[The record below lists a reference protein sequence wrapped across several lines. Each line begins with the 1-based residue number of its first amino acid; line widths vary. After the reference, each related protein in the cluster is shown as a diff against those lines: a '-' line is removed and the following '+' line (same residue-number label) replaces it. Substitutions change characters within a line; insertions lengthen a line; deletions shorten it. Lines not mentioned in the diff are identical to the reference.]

1 MALFSPLLGC
11 RKPAP
16 PEAPTLDVASSFYAD
31 GQFSRARDEIKLL
44 LKKDISPELRAE
56 AVLLDGVI
64 LLSMGDFNGA
74 ATTLGAITKP
84 PSRLKPEVDYALAKA
99 LIFAGRLEQ
108 AKHLIASI
116 KAEEPTPGYAARLQ
130 LLEAFLATKSGEYDK
145 AQDLAD
151 AVIRSSSGGLRSE
164 GQFAKGFS
172 LYQTEHFA
180 EALDYMNQA
189 VKGLQPGYER
199 FISTLVAARSAE
211 SLNRHEQAVNLFMA
225 AHSELK
231 YLADPAD
238 FEASIKSSMESL
250 LSPRTERQGLKSVMD
265 RSSVGLP
272 ADAAAFA
279 QAKSLIRDGR
289 TNDAEQMLARF
300 PERFPDSKLADA
312 AKDLHNM
319 IVMGMLGDPKR
330 IGLIAPLSGYLA
342 DFGQEVL
349 LGAKMA
355 IADYCAASEA
365 TISLIVRDSEGEPDL
380 ASDAFVD
387 LAENEKAIAVIGP
400 VLSKS
405 LSDVS
410 SLATE
415 YRMLTFSP
423 SACGLGALGESQYTF
438 RNCLPL
444 STQAR
449 AIAQFAV
456 KRLHLLRIAVL
467 MPEKEYGMLLVDSF
481 VAAAQEA
488 GAEVVFIKSYP
499 ADEMDFGHRL
509 SGLCELEPE
518 AIFIADYASQVS
530 VIAPQIECSNIHDA
544 VLLGWDGWNS
554 ASALA
559 PVLAQL
565 EGAFFVSASWL
576 EDEASAANKLQQR
589 VLTEHNMEC
598 SELVLQSY
606 DAASI
611 LCKALWRGAFYRQD
625 LRDEVSSLRFR
636 GVLGDYGFT
645 ASGQATRPMQVLTV
659 ANGQLVKVCDIQA
672 N

>member
-16 PEAPTLDVASSFYAD
+16 PEAPALDAASSFYAD
-31 GQFSRARDEIKLL
+31 GQFSRAKDEIKLL
-44 LKKDISPELRAE
+44 LGKDISPELRAE

-64 LLSMGDFNGA
+64 LLSMGDFEGA
-74 ATTLGAITKP
+74 ATTLDTITKP

-108 AKHLIASI
+108 AKRLVSSI
-116 KAEEPTPGYAARLQ
+116 KALEPTPGAAASLQ
-130 LLEAFLATKSGEYDK
+130 LLEAFLATKSGEYDR

-151 AVIRSSSGGLRSE
+151 AVIWSSSGGLRSE

-172 LYQTEHFA
+172 LYQTGRFA

-189 VKGLQPGYER
+189 VKGLRPGYER
-199 FISTLVAARSAE
+199 FISSLVAARSAE
-211 SLNRHEQAVNLFMA
+211 SLNRHEQSIDLFVA
-225 AHSELK
+225 ALSELK

-238 FEASIKSSMESL
+238 FEASIKSSIEHL
-250 LSPRTERQGLKSVMD
+250 LSSRMEREGIQSVMD
-265 RSSVGLP
+265 RSGAGFP

-279 QAKSLIRDGR
+279 LARSLIRDGR
-289 TNDAEQMLARF
+289 NHDAEQMLARF
-300 PERFPDSKLADA
+300 PERFPDSKWADA
-312 AKDLHNM
+312 ARDVHNM

-330 IGLIAPLSGYLA
+330 IGLIAPLSGDLA

-355 IADYCAASEA
+355 IADYCAASGA
-365 TISLIVRDSEGEPDL
+365 TISLIVRDSEGERDL
-380 ASDAFVD
+380 SVEAFVD
-387 LAENEKAIAVIGP
+387 LAENEKVIAVIGP
-400 VLSKS
+400 VLSRS

-423 SACGLGALGESQYTF
+423 SACGLGALGGSQYTF

-444 STQAR
+444 WTQAR

-456 KRLHLLRIAVL
+456 KRLRLLRIAVL
-467 MPEKEYGMLLVDSF
+467 TPEKEYGTLLVDSF

-488 GAEVVFIKSYP
+488 GADVIFIKSYP
-499 ADEMDFGHRL
+499 ADEVDFGHRL

-530 VIAPQIECSNIHDA
+530 VIAPQIEYSNIHDA
-544 VLLGWDGWNS
+544 VFLGWDGWNT

-565 EGAFFVSASWL
+565 EGAFFVSGSWL
-576 EDEASAANKLQQR
+576 DDEASAGNKLQQR
-589 VLTEHNMEC
+589 VLMEQNMDC
-598 SELVLQSY
+598 SELLVQSY

-625 LRDEVSSLRFR
+625 LRDEVSLLRFR

-659 ANGQLVKVCDIQA
+659 ANGQIVKVCDIEVE
-672 N
+672 

>member
-1 MALFSPLLGC
+1 MFSPLLGC

-16 PEAPTLDVASSFYAD
+16 PEAQALDAASGFYAD

-44 LKKDISPELRAE
+44 LRKDISPELRAE

-64 LLSMGDFNGA
+64 LLSMGDFDGA
-74 ATTLGAITKP
+74 ATSLDTITQP

-99 LIFAGRLEQ
+99 LIFAGRLER
-108 AKHLIASI
+108 AKHLIDSMKAS
-116 KAEEPTPGYAARLQ
+116 EPTPGAAARLQ
-130 LLEAFLATKSGEYDK
+130 LLDAFLATKSGEFDG
-145 AQDLAD
+145 ALDLAD
-151 AVIRSSSGGLRSE
+151 AVIWSSSGVLRSE
-164 GQFAKGFS
+164 GQFVKGFS
-172 LYQTEHFA
+172 LFQTGRFA
-180 EALDYMNQA
+180 ESLDYMNQA
-189 VKGLQPGYER
+189 IKGLRPGYER
-199 FISTLVAARSAE
+199 FVSSLIAARSAE
-211 SLNRHEQAVNLFMA
+211 SLNRHEQSIDLFMA
-225 AHSELK
+225 ALSEVK

-238 FEASIKSSMESL
+238 FEASIKSSI
-250 LSPRTERQGLKSVMD
+250 ERQLSSRMEREDLQSVID
-265 RSSVGLP
+265 RSGAGFP

-279 QAKSLIRDGR
+279 LAKSLIRDGR
-289 TNDAEQMLARF
+289 HSDAEQMLARF
-300 PERFPDSKLADA
+300 SERFPDSQWADA
-312 AKDLHNM
+312 ARDVRDM
-319 IVMGMLGDPKR
+319 IVMGMLGDPQR
-330 IGLIAPLSGYLA
+330 IGLIAPLSGDLA

-355 IADYCAASEA
+355 ISDYCAASDA
-365 TISLIVRDSEGEPDL
+365 TLSLIVRDSKDDPDL
-380 ASDAFVD
+380 AAEAFVD
-387 LAENEKAIAVIGP
+387 LAENEKVIAIIGP

-410 SLATE
+410 SMATE
-415 YRMLTFSP
+415 YRVLTFSP
-423 SACGLGALGESQYTF
+423 SACALGALGASRYTF

-444 STQAR
+444 WTQAR

-467 MPEKEYGMLLVDSF
+467 MPEKEYGTLLVDSF

-488 GAEVVFIKSYP
+488 GAEVIFVKSYP
-499 ADEMDFGHRL
+499 ADEMDFRDRL

-530 VIAPQIECSNIHDA
+530 VIAPQVEYGNIHDA
-544 VLLGWDGWNS
+544 ILLGWDGWNT

-565 EGAFFVSASWL
+565 EGAFFVSGSRLDA
-576 EDEASAANKLQQR
+576 EAGAGNRLQQR
-589 VLTEHNMEC
+589 VLVEQNMDC
-598 SELVLQSY
+598 SALLLQSY

-611 LCKALWRGAFYRQD
+611 LCKALWRGASYRQD
-625 LRDEVSSLRFR
+625 LRDEVSRLKFR

-659 ANGQLVKVCDIQA
+659 ANGQIVKVCDIEA